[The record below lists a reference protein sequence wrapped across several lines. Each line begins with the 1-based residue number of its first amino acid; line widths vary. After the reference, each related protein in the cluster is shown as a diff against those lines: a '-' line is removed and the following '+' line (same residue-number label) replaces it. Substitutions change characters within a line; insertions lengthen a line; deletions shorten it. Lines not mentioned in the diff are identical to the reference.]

1 MCIDSLEEISGR
13 MHYDLKSYAKK
24 EVQIEK
30 NYYLNSN
37 DTARFLQ
44 INRDSPARLFVA
56 LI

>member
-1 MCIDSLEEISGR
+1 

-30 NYYLNSN
+30 YYYLNSN
-37 DTARFLQ
+37 DTARFME
-44 INRDSPARLFVA
+44 INRDLPARLIVE